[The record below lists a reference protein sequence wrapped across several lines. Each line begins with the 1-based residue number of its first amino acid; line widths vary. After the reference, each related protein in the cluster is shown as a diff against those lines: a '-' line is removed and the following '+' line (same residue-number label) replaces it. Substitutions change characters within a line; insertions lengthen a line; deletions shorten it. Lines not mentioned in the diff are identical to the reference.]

1 MKTYK
6 TVDSRYRVGQPCR
19 KSRITRQKPNYT
31 ATVQQILS
39 ANTIVCSQAKLFV

>member
-19 KSRITRQKPNYT
+19 KSSNHSAEAELYSYRPTDFY
-31 ATVQQILS
+31 QQTL
-39 ANTIVCSQAKLFV
+39 